1 MGIRKA
7 IAALGMASS
16 MALVGALAGPGIA
29 QANPQNGLV
38 NIAIE
43 DILTGN
49 QITALQNVPV
59 SVAAVVCGL
68 DVDVLTKALT
78 GGEKVACDAQN
89 TPLTKAFVLWN

>member
-7 IAALGMASS
+7 IAAIGLASGMAVAG
-16 MALVGALAGPGIA
+16 ALVGPGVAG
-29 QANPQNGLV
+29 ANPQNGLV
-38 NIAIE
+38 NIAVE

-49 QITALQNVPV
+49 QITALQNIPV

-78 GGEKVACDAQN
+78 GSDRVACDAQN